1 MNKLKQLRLENGI
14 SQKDLA
20 KHLNVG
26 ESTIS
31 MWENNQREMDYKTLI
46 SISSYFNVSVD
57 YLLGK
62 TNIKNDINTSDIS
75 LDEFEVA
82 FHGEVKDLSDDAKEK
97 VLEYARLL
105 KMKEDSKK

>member
-1 MNKLKQLRLENGI
+1 MNRLRNLRNEKKLTLRELGEVTMISYSSLSSMENGI
-14 SQKDLA
+14 RDITGNNLLTLA
-20 KHLNVG
+20 
-26 ESTIS
+26 SF
-31 MWENNQREMDYKTLI
+31 
-46 SISSYFNVSVD
+46 FNVTTD
-57 YLLGK
+57 YLLGISDVR
-62 TNIKNDINTSDIS
+62 NASSDIK